1 MKMFKM
7 KPKYFYKQN
16 FVSKL
21 LRIFSFFYLLGFHVI
36 GLLHKL
42 SFRSKKRLGKHVICI
57 GNIVCGGSGKT
68 PVCIEIGKYLNA
80 HRLDGCFITKGY
92 NRKSKEETNIPKD
105 HHQLFSVDQVGDE
118 ALLLSKEADVFVVN
132 KRSQSQC
139 IDGKYDFI
147 ILDDGLFDDSIV
159 KDVNVVVFDSNFF
172 IGNGYVLPAGPL
184 RTRFK
189 TLAKADFVI
198 LTDVKDD
205 GRVQNQ
211 INMLSV
217 YVDRSK
223 ILKAKLK
230 VKSRHNKAE
239 KYVAFAGIGE
249 NQKFFDTL
257 KREGLNVVG
266 EVAFEDHVW
275 YDQKNIDILAT
286 KFKELQATKFI
297 TTSKDYVKLPEE
309 FRENVEILE
318 IGYEIPGL
326 EAIFKTS

>member
-1 MKMFKM
+1 MFKV
-7 KPKYFYKQN
+7 KPKYFYKVS

-21 LRIFSFFYLLGFHVI
+21 LRIFSFFYLLGFYAVC
-36 GLLHKL
+36 LLHKL
-42 SFRSKKRLGKHVICI
+42 SFKSKKRLGNHVICI

-80 HRLDGCFITKGY
+80 HGLDGCFVTKGY
-92 NRKSKEETNIPKD
+92 NRKSKTETNIPKD
-105 HHQLFSVDQVGDE
+105 HHQLFSADQVGDE
-118 ALLLSKEADVFVVN
+118 ALLLSNEADVFVVN
-132 KRSQSQC
+132 KRAQSQC
-139 IDGKYDFI
+139 IDGKYDFV

-159 KDVNVVVFDSNFF
+159 KDINVVVFDSNFF

-189 TLAKADFVI
+189 SLTKADFVI

-205 GRVQNQ
+205 GSTQNQ
-211 INMLSV
+211 INRLSV
-217 YVDRSK
+217 YVDKDK
-223 ILKAKLK
+223 ILQAKLK
-230 VKSRHNKAE
+230 VKSKHSKTE
-239 KYVAFAGIGE
+239 KYVAFGGIGE

-257 KREGLNVVG
+257 KREGLDVVC
-266 EVAFEDHVW
+266 EIEFEDHVW
-275 YDQKNIDILAT
+275 YDQKNIDILTTKLNDLKAT
-286 KFKELQATKFI
+286 RFI

-309 FRENVEILE
+309 FHDNVEVLE

>member
-1 MKMFKM
+1 MFKV
-7 KPKYFYKQN
+7 KPKYFYKKN
-16 FVSKL
+16 FVSKSLFL
-21 LRIFSFFYLLGFHVI
+21 LSFLYLLGFYLSH
-36 GLLHKL
+36 LLKKL
-42 SFRSKKRLGKHVICI
+42 SFKSKKRLGKHVICI

-68 PVCIEIGKYLNA
+68 PVCIEIGKYLNT
-80 HRLDGCFITKGY
+80 HGLDGCFITKGY

-105 HHQLFSVDQVGDE
+105 HHQLFSADQVGDE
-118 ALLLSKEADVFVVN
+118 ALLLSNEADVFVVN
-132 KRSQSQC
+132 KRAQSQC
-139 IDGKYDFI
+139 IDGKYDFV
-147 ILDDGLFDDSIV
+147 ILDDGLFDSSII

-205 GRVQNQ
+205 GTARNQ

-217 YVDRSK
+217 YIDPSK
-223 ILKAKLK
+223 ILQAKLK
-230 VKSRHNKAE
+230 VKSLHSKTE
-239 KYVAFAGIGE
+239 KYIAFSGIGE

-257 KREGLNVVG
+257 KREGLNVVC
-266 EVAFEDHVW
+266 EVEFEDHVW
-275 YDQKNIDILAT
+275 YDQKNLDILAT

-309 FRENVEILE
+309 FHENVEVLKIE
-318 IGYEIPGL
+318 YEIPGL
-326 EAIFKTS
+326 DAIFKTS